1 MSKMAQVNYQDLFSG
16 DYEVKKVIYLN
27 CDKANYLEKSAM
39 KVIGKIKKKKENVT
53 NKEINEIFVAM
64 LLIQYKNQMRIG
76 IFDEIEEKYQNEF
89 NIILNYILSNF
100 HKENEMNDTQKEIA
114 IKFLNMKGRSLCQ
127 NINLKQNNS
136 M

>member
-1 MSKMAQVNYQDLFSG
+1 MAQVNYQDLFSR

-64 LLIQYKNQMRIG
+64 LLIQYKNQI
-76 IFDEIEEKYQNEF
+76 
-89 NIILNYILSNF
+89 
-100 HKENEMNDTQKEIA
+100 
-114 IKFLNMKGRSLCQ
+114 
-127 NINLKQNNS
+127 
-136 M
+136 